1 MADVNGFGTDDEQD
15 DEAAVAEAAY
25 EVVALKGA
33 GRVLQVVAIIA
44 AALWIVAII
53 TNFWFWWDA
62 SDTRSI
68 GGGLTPGSVDNQRLL
83 QTVMSALQGTWGYA
97 IVAVIAYL
105 GATLVRGQSLRLMI
119 AAMDDD

>member
-1 MADVNGFGTDDEQD
+1 MADENEVPTGDEQD

-44 AALWIVAII
+44 SIVWAADVI
-53 TNFWFWWDA
+53 TMFWTMWD
-62 SDTRSI
+62 STN
-68 GGGLTPGSVDNQRLL
+68 GGMGGLTSGSIDNNRVVHVLA
-83 QTVMSALQGTWGYA
+83 TTLQGTWGYA

>member
-1 MADVNGFGTDDEQD
+1 MADESEVGTGDEQD
-15 DEAAVAEAAY
+15 DAAAVAEAAY

-44 AALWIVAII
+44 SIVWAAAVV
-53 TNFWFWWDA
+53 TVFWTMWD
-62 SDTRSI
+62 STS
-68 GGGLTPGSVDNQRLL
+68 GSMGGLTSGSIDNHRVVQVLATTL
-83 QTVMSALQGTWGYA
+83 QSTWGYA
-97 IVAVIAYL
+97 MVAVIAYL